1 MYTRILRPDTLAPE
15 ELDRYLERGWYRIGQ
30 TVMTCRFLLW
40 GGVLRSAIWTRTPLS
55 DYRFRKGLRKLMNR
69 NGRRF
74 RLSEGPMVL
83 DGEREALYRRYLTV
97 ARGDRAESLAE
108 LLYGDSDRDLFETR
122 EIGIWEGDRLV
133 GFSWFDLGRESIQSL
148 IGVYDPACAD
158 ASLGFYSLLLEV
170 RYGMETGRR
179 FHYSGYVLPGEPAMD
194 YKLRVGHMQWLDVR
208 LGTWRPWECFR
219 EEDLP
224 TRQLREALWS
234 ARAAL
239 LRAGVSAAVRGYPMF
254 EAGAYDEDLSA
265 CLDQPLVVECS
276 PRRGAPVALVVTWDL
291 DCRRYNLLRCVRM
304 VGRYRSAHSENFGAQ
319 VELLV
324 VARTLATRETAEGIA
339 AEVSRLSGSADR

>member
-1 MYTRILRPDTLAPE
+1 MYTRILRPDALAPE

-74 RLSEGPMVL
+74 RLRSGPLVL

-108 LLYGDSDRDLFETR
+108 FLYGGSDRDLFETR

-133 GFSWFDLGRESIQSL
+133 GFSWFDQGRESIQSL
-148 IGVYDPACAD
+148 IGVYDPAFAD

-170 RYGMETGRR
+170 RYGIEAGLR
-179 FHYSGYVLPGEPAMD
+179 FHYSGYVLPGEPVMD
-194 YKLRVGHMQWLDVR
+194 YKLRVGHMQWLDAR
-208 LGTWRPWECFR
+208 LGTWRPWECFG

-224 TRQLREALWS
+224 TRQLRRALWS

-239 LRAGVSAAVRGYPMF
+239 LRGGVSAAVRGYPMF
-254 EAGAYDEDLSA
+254 EVGAYDEDLA
-265 CLDQPLVVECS
+265 TCLDQPLVLECF
-276 PRRGAPVALVVTWDL
+276 PRRGAAAALMVTWDL
-291 DCRRYNLLRCVRM
+291 DRRRYSLLRCVRAI
-304 VGRYRSAHSENFGAQ
+304 GRYRSERSEGYGER
-319 VELLV
+319 VELWV

-339 AEVSRLSGSADR
+339 AEVSRVAGSLGR